1 MGGVLAAGV
10 LLALVSLVPV
20 VEAVTSAGAPAA
32 SVAGPASVAG
42 APSAMAVANAEMPV
56 DSGPIMLLLVAAG
69 IASMGLLSREAGPS
83 RG

>member
-32 SVAGPASVAG
+32 SVARCSMNRRMRDAASRVSSTVET
-42 APSAMAVANAEMPV
+42 SAM
-56 DSGPIMLLLVAAG
+56 
-69 IASMGLLSREAGPS
+69 RT
-83 RG
+83 